1 VCETQC
7 FTPATQLTQ
16 GIRPTGSRN
25 ACRERT
31 SRSSLG
37 GIDLSVSEDRTV
49 QPATVPAPVSS
60 IADPAP
66 LGLAAFALTTL
77 LLSAKNTDW
86 MSHATTSA
94 WLGFAFAYGGLG
106 QFAAGMWEFRR
117 GNTFGATAFSSYGG
131 FWIGLALWAE
141 LVANPAV
148 AAIAKA
154 PATAAATAA
163 SLNHDLG
170 WIALAFAILT
180 FYLMILSTQV
190 NVAVFLVFFFL
201 DITFIVLAIGNFD
214 AGHALLPTG
223 IIKVG
228 GYLGLVTALVAFY
241 ASAAGVASSMAGRIL
256 LPVGKPL
263 IS

>member
-1 VCETQC
+1 
-7 FTPATQLTQ
+7 
-16 GIRPTGSRN
+16 
-25 ACRERT
+25 
-31 SRSSLG
+31 
-37 GIDLSVSEDRTV
+37 
-49 QPATVPAPVSS
+49 
-60 IADPAP
+60 
-66 LGLAAFALTTL
+66 
-77 LLSAKNTDW
+77 

-131 FWIGLALWAE
+131 FWIGLGLWAE

-154 PATAAATAA
+154 PATAAATVA

-180 FYLMILSTQV
+180 IYLMILSTQV
-190 NVAVFLVFFFL
+190 NVAVFLVFLFL
-201 DITFIVLAIGNFD
+201 AITFVILAIGNFN
-214 AGHALLPTG
+214 AGSALLPTG
-223 IIKVG
+223 TVKIG
-228 GYLGLVTALVAFY
+228 GYVGLLTALVAFY
-241 ASAAGVASSMAGRIL
+241 ASAAGIATSMGGRL
-256 LPVGKPL
+256 KFPVGKPL

>member
-1 VCETQC
+1 
-7 FTPATQLTQ
+7 
-16 GIRPTGSRN
+16 
-25 ACRERT
+25 
-31 SRSSLG
+31 
-37 GIDLSVSEDRTV
+37 LSVSEDRTV

-86 MSHATTSA
+86 MSHATGSA
-94 WLGFAFAYGGLG
+94 WLGYAFAYGGLA

-117 GNTFGATAFSSYGG
+117 GNTFGATAFGSFGG
-131 FWIGLALWAE
+131 FWIGLGLWAV

-154 PATAAATAA
+154 PTTAAATVA

-190 NVAVFLVFFFL
+190 NLAIFGVFLFL
-201 DITFIVLAIGNFD
+201 DITFIILAIGNFD
-214 AGHALLPTG
+214 AGSALLPTG
-223 IIKVG
+223 TVKLG

-241 ASAAGVASSMAGRIL
+241 ASAAGVATGMGGRL
-256 LPVGKPL
+256 KFPVGKAL

>member
-1 VCETQC
+1 M
-7 FTPATQLTQ
+7 
-16 GIRPTGSRN
+16 
-25 ACRERT
+25 
-31 SRSSLG
+31 
-37 GIDLSVSEDRTV
+37 SVSEDRTV
-49 QPATVPAPVSS
+49 QPSPTSPAPVSG

-131 FWIGLALWAE
+131 FWIGLGLWAE

-148 AAIAKA
+148 AGIAKA
-154 PATAAATAA
+154 PSTAAATVA

-180 FYLMILSTQV
+180 IYLMILSTQV
-190 NVAVFLVFFFL
+190 NVAIFLVFLFL
-201 DITFIVLAIGNFD
+201 AVTFVILAIGNFD
-214 AGHALLPTG
+214 AGSALLPTG
-223 IIKVG
+223 TVKVG
-228 GYLGLVTALVAFY
+228 GYVGLLTALTAFY
-241 ASAAGVASSMAGRIL
+241 ASMAGIAASMGGRIK

-263 IS
+263 VS